1 MGMFYYKAVDREGNV
16 LEGERESRSKA
27 DVIAW
32 LQGADNIPIRV
43 EERRNSPPRV
53 AKTRAAV
60 VHKKTGWLSGLV
72 RPSQGS
78 SKLPPSLVEALTRE
92 LYTLLHAGLPL
103 DRALQML
110 IDLNEVGELGLV
122 TQQLQTSIREGAS
135 LSEALEASSSFGRFY
150 VSMIRAGEEAGVLE
164 AVLERL
170 VNFMERS
177 RKLRESVKS
186 ALIYPAILLVV
197 AGLSVVLLLTFVVP
211 QFSQLFEDAGQ
222 ALPLATRVVI
232 AMGNGLTQYW
242 WVMVA
247 LIGGGILFIQ
257 DQLANEQSRLR
268 WDRWFLVWPLVGDLV
283 TKIETARLSR
293 TLGTLLDNGVPI
305 LKALSI
311 AQGTLGNQLLVKTLQ
326 EVSAGM
332 QEGKNLADPLLK
344 SGHFPALAVQ
354 LIRVGEETG
363 SLEKMLLQIADIY
376 DDEVQST
383 VQRLLALL
391 EPALILSLG
400 VIIAAIILSIL
411 MAILSINQLAF

>member
-1 MGMFYYKAVDREGNV
+1 MGTFYYKAVDRDGNV
-16 LEGERESRSKA
+16 LEGERESLSKA
-27 DVIAW
+27 EMITW

-43 EERRNSPPRV
+43 EERNSQPPR
-53 AKTRAAV
+53 AIKTRTV
-60 VHKKTGWLSGLV
+60 VPKKRDWLSGLM
-72 RPSQGS
+72 RLSQTSSQLPSAMIA
-78 SKLPPSLVEALTRE
+78 VLTRE
-92 LYTLLHAGLPL
+92 LYTLVHAGLPL

-110 IDLNEVGELGLV
+110 IDLNESGVLKELA
-122 TQQLQTSIREGAS
+122 QQLQNSIREGAS
-135 LSEALEASSSFGRFY
+135 LSEALAASGSFSRFY
-150 VSMIRAGEEAGVLE
+150 ISMIRAGEEAGVLE
-164 AVLERL
+164 AVLGRL
-170 VNFMERS
+170 VDFMERS

-197 AGLSVVLLLTFVVP
+197 AALSVILLLTFVVP

-222 ALPLATRVVI
+222 ALPLATQIVI

-242 WVMVA
+242 W
-247 LIGGGILFIQ
+247 LIFLLLAVVSLFIQ
-257 DQLANEQSRLR
+257 GQLANQQSRLR

-283 TKIETARLSR
+283 IKIETARLTR
-293 TLGTLLDNGVPI
+293 TLGTLLTNGVPM
-305 LKALSI
+305 LRALSI
-311 AQGTLGNQLLVKTLQ
+311 AQGTLNNQLLVNKLQ
-326 EVSAGM
+326 NVSTGM

-344 SGHFPALAVQ
+344 SGHFPVLAIQ

-400 VIIAAIILSIL
+400 LIIAAIILSIL